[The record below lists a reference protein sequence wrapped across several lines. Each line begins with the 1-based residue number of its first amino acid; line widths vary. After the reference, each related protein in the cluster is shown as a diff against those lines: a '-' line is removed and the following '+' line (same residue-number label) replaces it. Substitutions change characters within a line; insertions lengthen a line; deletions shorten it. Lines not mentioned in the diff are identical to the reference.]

1 MLFYEKIAWSHS
13 ICIQNLGSI
22 GPTVPEIENFTVMTS
37 SKWKIIVICLVENCL
52 SYNISKSGRKLITGK
67 RDTKQRKIWPLTF
80 ICITKMASYQV
91 DVFMWFDRLVT
102 LHTHTTFR
110 LNYKTKEDLTFDLHL
125 HSQDGLISTW
135 CYYDICLPDHTPYA
149 HKIWAQWDP
158 RLLRY
163 KTKEDL
169 TFDLHLH
176 NQDGLISSWCFYV
189 IWSSGH
195 TPYAYKI

>member
-13 ICIQNLGSI
+13 VCIYNLGWI

-37 SKWKIIVICLVENCL
+37 SKWKINVIYLVENCL

-102 LHTHTTFR
+102 LHTHTKFR
-110 LNYKTKEDLTFDLHL
+110 LNWTNSFWDTKQRKIWPLTFICITKMASYQLDVFMWFDRLVTLHMHTKFRL
-125 HSQDGLISTW
+125 NRNNGL
-135 CYYDICLPDHTPYA
+135 
-149 HKIWAQWDP
+149 WDAKQ
-158 RLLRY
+158 R
-163 KTKEDL
+163 
-169 TFDLHLH
+169 
-176 NQDGLISSWCFYV
+176 
-189 IWSSGH
+189 
-195 TPYAYKI
+195 